1 MGIYRQNRIVR
12 WIGDVIL
19 IPLGTFKPMD
29 GRHVCPGTST
39 WVFDMWS
46 GQFLSVSPTLKLK
59 NNFGHNYRLRKQKET
74 VTENKF

>member
-1 MGIYRQNRIVR
+1 MEIHRQKWIIR

-39 WVFDMWS
+39 WVFDVWS
-46 GQFLSVSPTLKLK
+46 IFVGITLMHKDIPRQINIK
-59 NNFGHNYRLRKQKET
+59 N
-74 VTENKF
+74 